1 VNFLNCPSEPT
12 PICLYE
18 NPMVLFSLTT
28 DLYSVACDE
37 LKNTEE
43 VKKNI
48 AATDEVD
55 LKTDEKCLVNLIPLF
70 KK

>member
-1 VNFLNCPSEPT
+1 
-12 PICLYE
+12 
-18 NPMVLFSLTT
+18 MVLFSLTT